1 MPTSLDSAGIRA
13 LDASLRRQ
21 SFFSAQTLLTDLLQ
35 SYKDKIASIINPVTV
50 QRADRVTEQ
59 NPEGNVTTGINP
71 TYARAGIKQ
80 LLRDMDYQP
89 EPDEAGTIKDLSSN
103 QRIILV
109 LRTNT
114 EIARGAGSFIQQNN
128 ADVLDGFPALE
139 LYRLKGRVKVRDWE
153 ERWQAAAD
161 ESGDTDADA
170 ALEDSGRMVA
180 LKASPIWDSLGDGAG
195 DYDDTLG
202 NPYPPFAFNS
212 GMWTRNVSRKDAEEL
227 GLIEPGQKAQAH
239 PLDLTN
245 LFSTDDNGN

>member
-161 ESGDTDADA
+161 ESGDTDADVWW
-170 ALEDSGRMVA
+170 R
-180 LKASPIWDSLGDGAG
+180 
-195 DYDDTLG
+195 
-202 NPYPPFAFNS
+202 
-212 GMWTRNVSRKDAEEL
+212 
-227 GLIEPGQKAQAH
+227 
-239 PLDLTN
+239 
-245 LFSTDDNGN
+245 